1 MRQKILTKLYELK
14 GAPVSGNDLAAELG
28 ISRVAVWK
36 HIEALKQEGYDI
48 TGISGQGYSLHDWAC
63 VIWPDEIM
71 NNLDSRLVKEILF
84 YPTLDSTNELA
95 KELLADKKAKEGL
108 VIVAGKQTAG
118 KGRLGRIWES
128 PAGGLWFSIIL
139 SPKLPLHE
147 LPLLSLVFAVAVAS
161 ALDEFLNTRCGI
173 KWPNDIF
180 VNDKKIGG
188 ILLEVSGQVDNIDS
202 VIAGIGININ
212 ISRDIWS
219 NDTRDIAI
227 SLLEVTNQIIP
238 NNIILPVVLS
248 HLEKYYT
255 LFINNGFIDIREEF
269 KNRCVHLNRKVT
281 VKQVNK
287 GLTGINTDIDDQ
299 GNMVLKV
306 GKDIIRITTGDVKI
320 I

>member
-48 TGISGQGYSLHDWAC
+48 TGISGQGYNLNDWPSL
-63 VIWPDEIM
+63 IWPDEIM
-71 NNLDSRLVKEILF
+71 NNLNSRLIKEILF

-147 LPLLSLVFAVAVAS
+147 LPLLSLVFAVAIAA
-161 ALDEFLNTRCGI
+161 ALDEISNSKCGI

-180 VNDKKIGG
+180 INDKKVAG

-212 ISRDIWS
+212 ISQDIWS
-219 NDTRDIAI
+219 NDTRHIAT
-227 SLLEVTNQIIP
+227 SLLEETNQIIP

-248 HLEKYYT
+248 YLEKYYN
-255 LFINNGFIDIREEF
+255 LFISNGFVEIREDF
-269 KNRCVHLNRKVT
+269 KNRCVHLNKKVS

-287 GLTGINTDIDDQ
+287 LVTGINTDIDSQ

-306 GKDIIRITTGDVKI
+306 DNDIIRVTTGDVKI